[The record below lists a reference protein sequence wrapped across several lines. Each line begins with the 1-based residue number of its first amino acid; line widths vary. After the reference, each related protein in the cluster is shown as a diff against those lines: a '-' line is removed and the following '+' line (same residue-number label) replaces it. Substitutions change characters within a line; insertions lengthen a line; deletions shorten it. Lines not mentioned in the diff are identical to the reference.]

1 MAASLAG
8 APASSNAAARRKSR
22 EETDKSE
29 RTRRGTDEFKSVIE
43 RVEQTDAVRKLA
55 DADAEDAAEDRAE
68 HHIGYDPDG
77 PRRHPGGDRPSLD
90 LNA

>member
-1 MAASLAG
+1 MASSLAG
-8 APASSNAAARRKSR
+8 APASSNTAAKRKSR
-22 EETDKSE
+22 EDADKAE
-29 RTRRGTDEFKSVIE
+29 RSRRGTDEFKSVIE

-55 DADAEDAAEDRAE
+55 DADAEDAREDRTE

-77 PRRHPGGDRPSLD
+77 TREHPHGDRPGLD